1 MSSEE
6 TREKSDENVFGE
18 AAAEEEK
25 EMTKDKKKIYV
36 FKNFDWMTRQ
46 EEEAFRKEAQERGQT
61 VLNVFTVPRPPL
73 YDSTGSV
80 QGYYDERG
88 TIRPYTYE

>member
-1 MSSEE
+1 MNEPTGNSK
-6 TREKSDENVFGE
+6 RDASDAIATTVGV
-18 AAAEEEK
+18 EK
-25 EMTKDKKKIYV
+25 EMEKDNKVYV

-61 VLNVFTVPRPPL
+61 VLNVFTLPRPPL

-80 QGYYDERG
+80 QGYYDENG